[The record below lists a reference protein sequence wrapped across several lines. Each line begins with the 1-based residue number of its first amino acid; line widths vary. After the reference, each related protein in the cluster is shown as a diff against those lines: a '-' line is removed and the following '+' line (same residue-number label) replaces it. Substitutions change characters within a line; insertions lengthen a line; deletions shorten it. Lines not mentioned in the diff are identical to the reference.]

1 MRLKALAFLWLF
13 GLPVHGHE
21 MTPTYPTLVLSHIEN
36 VHVAVVKIWNSR
48 EDVDWYGLS
57 VFDEDWNQI
66 KFASQHRTVKINLNK
81 SKVIEIYIRSQDAD
95 RVVYICSESKLFKS
109 TNKVSLISSRICS
122 KVKR

>member
-1 MRLKALAFLWLF
+1 
-13 GLPVHGHE
+13 
-21 MTPTYPTLVLSHIEN
+21 MTPAYPTLVLSHIEK

-48 EDVDWYGLS
+48 EDVEWYGLS

-66 KFASQHRTVKINLNK
+66 KFASQHRTVKIDLNK

-95 RVVYICSESKLFKS
+95 RVVYICSESKLFKG

>member
-1 MRLKALAFLWLF
+1 LRLKALAFLCLL

-21 MTPTYPTLVLSHIEN
+21 MTPAYPTLVLSHIEK

-48 EDVDWYGLS
+48 EDVEWYGLS

-66 KFASQHRTVKINLNK
+66 KFASQHRTVKIDLNK

-95 RVVYICSESKLFKS
+95 RVVYICSESKLFKG